1 MGRPRYGETF
11 VIDLVALTDAECEAA
26 GALLAARHARERLR
40 FPLLPMAYE
49 DPVRA
54 TELVRSTMAHC
65 DGAAAVDAGDVIGF
79 LTSLESATDP
89 ASPMA
94 RYAPE
99 RASVHLVHGHAVAAG
114 ADPGRIYGSLFG
126 ELAERAVAS
135 GLVDYSVHVP
145 LGDPAIETAWVALGF
160 GRLSSFAVRGVDPI
174 DRAIPPDVEIRKA
187 SPDELDIVDRL
198 VDEEAVFHAG
208 SPIFRP
214 YRRSATVDAVRAE
227 IATRLA
233 SDDDAFLIARRGRK
247 DIGVISVQPGFGS
260 PLCVPDGAAY
270 IAATAVLPEARGSG
284 AGSALAGAALDWARD
299 RGHRAACLHFSTA
312 NSMSSSFW
320 PGVGFVPVMALLRRR
335 LDEHI
340 ATNLLVGE
348 RSVRAASR

>member
-1 MGRPRYGETF
+1 M
-11 VIDLVALTDAECEAA
+11 
-26 GALLAARHARERLR
+26 
-40 FPLLPMAYE
+40 
-49 DPVRA
+49 RA

-79 LTSLESATDP
+79 LTSLELATDP

-233 SDDDAFLIARRGRK
+233 SDDDAFLIARPR
-247 DIGVISVQPGFGS
+247 
-260 PLCVPDGAAY
+260 
-270 IAATAVLPEARGSG
+270 PE
-284 AGSALAGAALDWARD
+284 
-299 RGHRAACLHFSTA
+299 GHRGDLGPARIRFSIVR
-312 NSMSSSFW
+312 SR
-320 PGVGFVPVMALLRRR
+320 RRR
-335 LDEHI
+335 LHRRD
-340 ATNLLVGE
+340 GG
-348 RSVRAASR
+348 ASRSTGIRGGFRARRGRARLGAGPWASCRVPALFHRQLDVLVVLAWRRLRSGDGLAAPAARRAHCDQPLGRRTVGQGREPVKQNWMAAKKNSPRSPRSRCSAAHASTSPAATSPWPAT